1 MKLPFTGN
9 IRVCL
14 SISWQRVR
22 LSILVFVSALGA
34 ANAQSLPGSGNS
46 LTFNGFSNYVS
57 GGTSNRGMTQRVTVE
72 AWIKTRSTAYQWIVS
87 KYLNSN
93 FEEKDFHLYTTGGT
107 AGFNGRN
114 GSGVYMSS
122 GFSTTRVDDGRWH
135 HIAGVCNVST
145 WQIYVDGILENSAS
159 YSTFQSDLTTTTA
172 LAIGCYDVQS
182 GQFFD
187 GDIDE
192 VRMWRTAR
200 TQAEIQASVCQKF
213 ATAPADLVAYY
224 RFDQS
229 SGGAVAD
236 NGSVP
241 INGSLINFPTGNP
254 WHLSGAPLG
263 DASTALYQNTWP
275 AGTRLRLATA
285 AGDSA
290 IVGTISALIRGVH
303 LYAVNSAPA
312 IVPPGAAGPGY
323 VGVFTAGPAPA
334 TSSYALRLR
343 PATGP
348 GCRNAFVRA
357 ANDQA
362 WTLPPAPPTTAT
374 SLLLPAALYRSEHLL
389 NAALAPAIT
398 GDSVLCTGA
407 RTTLTVSVAS
417 PGTYLWNTGATTA
430 GLGNVGPG
438 TYTVTV
444 TTATGCSGTARRTV
458 RVAPVPTL
466 AITGDSVL
474 CAGASTVLTAAAG
487 GATAYRWSTGATTAT
502 LTVSQPGSY
511 TVTATYGAGCATT
524 ARRQVRLNLA
534 TAAPAFGLGADTTL
548 CDGDQVV
555 LRGPAGPGL
564 RYQWSDGSTNQQL
577 AVQTAGRY
585 TLRVLAGC
593 GEQTAARTVALRSCL
608 VVPNVVTAN
617 ADGRN
622 DRFAI
627 QALRGEGWSLD
638 VYNRWGRA
646 VYQTANYHNDWG
658 AGAAAGMYYVLL
670 RRPATGFQY
679 KGWVEVLR

>member
-1 MKLPFTGN
+1 M
-9 IRVCL
+9 
-14 SISWQRVR
+14 
-22 LSILVFVSALGA
+22 
-34 ANAQSLPGSGNS
+34 
-46 LTFNGFSNYVS
+46 
-57 GGTSNRGMTQRVTVE
+57 
-72 AWIKTRSTAYQWIVS
+72 
-87 KYLNSN
+87 
-93 FEEKDFHLYTTGGT
+93 
-107 AGFNGRN
+107 
-114 GSGVYMSS
+114 
-122 GFSTTRVDDGRWH
+122 
-135 HIAGVCNVST
+135 
-145 WQIYVDGILENSAS
+145 
-159 YSTFQSDLTTTTA
+159 
-172 LAIGCYDVQS
+172 
-182 GQFFD
+182 
-187 GDIDE
+187 
-192 VRMWRTAR
+192 
-200 TQAEIQASVCQKF
+200 
-213 ATAPADLVAYY
+213 
-224 RFDQS
+224 
-229 SGGAVAD
+229 
-236 NGSVP
+236 
-241 INGSLINFPTGNP
+241 
-254 WHLSGAPLG
+254 
-263 DASTALYQNTWP
+263 
-275 AGTRLRLATA
+275 
-285 AGDSA
+285 
-290 IVGTISALIRGVH
+290 H

-323 VGVFTAGPAPA
+323 VGVFTAGPTPA
-334 TSSYALRLR
+334 TNSYALRLR
-343 PATGP
+343 PTTGP
-348 GCRNAFVRA
+348 GCHNAFVRA

-362 WTLPPAPPTTAT
+362 WTLPPAPPATAT
-374 SLLLPAALYRSEHLL
+374 SLLLPAAFYRSEHLL
-389 NAALAPAIT
+389 NAALAPSVITGDSVLCAGATTQLSVAAPGSVSLLWSTGATAATVANLAPGSYTVTITYGPGCVRTLRRTVRAAPAPTLTITGDSLLCPGATTTLTAGSASGATYRWNTGATTAALPNVGFGTYTVTVTSAAGCVAVARRTVRVGLAPAIT

-466 AITGDSVL
+466 AITGDSLL
-474 CAGASTVLTAAAG
+474 CPGASTVLTAAAG
-487 GATAYRWSTGATTAT
+487 GATAYRWSTGATTAA

-511 TVTATYGAGCATT
+511 TVTATYGVGCTTT

-534 TAAPAFGLGADTTL
+534 TVAPAFGLGADTTL

-638 VYNRWGRA
+638 VYNRWGRT